1 MPRARPL
8 TGLQGHAIRYDL
20 DALDEDAHVPV
31 NSTSF
36 VGTMTNP
43 CVHCGALKFHAELQ
57 TNSCCLNGQL
67 AALPVLP
74 LPPLRLQ
81 QLFFGSSPR
90 AVFFREH
97 IRLFNSAMAFA
108 SMGVS
113 EVKLGRGIPAFRV
126 HGSTYHLMGPL
137 VGSAHDQPKFA
148 MLYFFDNNEATRART
163 RRYFPGGC
171 QHTWGCFSGSQY
183 PHDSRTSDSRT

>member
-1 MPRARPL
+1 MPQVWWVDAVCS
-8 TGLQGHAIRYDL
+8 HDL

-36 VGTMTNP
+36 VGTMTYP
-43 CVHCGALKFHAELQ
+43 CVHCGALKVHAELH

-97 IRLFNSAMAFA
+97 IQLFNSAMAFA

-113 EVKLGRGIPAFRV
+113 EVKLGRGIPALRV
-126 HGSTYHLMGPL
+126 HCSTYHLMGPL
-137 VGSAHDQPKFA
+137 GGANAQP
-148 MLYFFDNNEATRART
+148 AR
-163 RRYFPGGC
+163 YAVFL
-171 QHTWGCFSGSQY
+171 
-183 PHDSRTSDSRT
+183 

>member
-1 MPRARPL
+1 MQSTMPRARPL

-20 DALDEDAHVPV
+20 DALDEDAHVSV

-36 VGTMTNP
+36 VGTMTYP
-43 CVHCGALKFHAELQ
+43 CVHCGALKFHAELD

-67 AALPVLP
+67 AVLPVLP

-137 VGSAHDQPKFA
+137 VGSANAQP
-148 MLYFFDNNEATRART
+148 AR
-163 RRYFPGGC
+163 YAVFL
-171 QHTWGCFSGSQY
+171 
-183 PHDSRTSDSRT
+183 

>member
-1 MPRARPL
+1 MPRARVHPAL
-8 TGLQGHAIRYDL
+8 TSLQGHSIRYDL

-36 VGTMTNP
+36 VGTMTYP
-43 CVHCGALKFHAELQ
+43 CVHCGALKFHAELDRGLD

-67 AALPVLP
+67 AVLPVLP
-74 LPPLRLQ
+74 LPSLRLQ
-81 QLFFGSSPR
+81 QLFFGNSPP
-90 AVFFREH
+90 VFFREH

-113 EVKLGRGIPAFRV
+113 EVKLGRGIPALRV

-137 VGSAHDQPKFA
+137 DGSANAQP
-148 MLYFFDNNEATRART
+148 AR
-163 RRYFPGGC
+163 YAVFL
-171 QHTWGCFSGSQY
+171 
-183 PHDSRTSDSRT
+183 